1 MATHGMD
8 TRIYGRGYDLSPYFK
23 SVEVSGSRAVADDSN
38 FSDAS
43 RRYKGG
49 RMSADLSADGLYSD
63 GSGEIQTIL
72 ETIFGT
78 DTAND
83 VYMVSPQGGTTV
95 GDDFFG
101 LKGILTKHKIGS
113 PEEEMVDASI
123 EVNSR
128 NGLHIG
134 RVLHEHAA
142 ETATSQSASVNHGAA
157 TSNGGMFFVVV
168 TAFSATSITISA
180 QESSDNGGGDAFA
193 DVSGSPLTFTGVGA
207 QCVEIAEGTSVE
219 QYLRDAVTA
228 YSGGGSVTYIS
239 GFARYAT

>member
-1 MATHGMD
+1 MATHGMN

-23 SVEVSGSRAVADDSN
+23 TVTIGGSRAVADDSN
-38 FSDAS
+38 FSDTS

-49 RMSADLSADGLYSD
+49 RMSGELSAEGLYSD
-63 GSGEIQTIL
+63 NTGEIQTIL

-83 VYMVSPQGGTTV
+83 VYMISPQGGTTI

-101 LKGILTKHKIGS
+101 LKGILTKHGTSS
-113 PEEEMVDASI
+113 PEEDMVDASV

-142 ETATSQSASVNHGAA
+142 ETTTGNSASVDHGAA
-157 TSNGGMFFVVV
+157 TANGGMFFVIV
-168 TAFSATSITISA
+168 TAFSATSVTIKA
-180 QESSDNGGGDAFA
+180 QESSDDGGSDAFA
-193 DVSGSPLTFTGVGA
+193 DVTGASLTFTGVGA
-207 QCVEIAEGTSVE
+207 QVAEVATGTAVER
-219 QYLRDAVTA
+219 YLRDSISA
-228 YSGGGSVTYIS
+228 YTGGGSITYIA
-239 GFARYAT
+239 GFARYAA